1 MKIAIIPARG
11 GSKRIINKNIK
22 IFSNKP
28 IISYSIK
35 AAIESGLYD
44 EIMVSTDSEEIA
56 SIAKSFGAKV
66 PFIRSEKNSSDY
78 SSTVDVLIEV
88 LDYYRSINF
97 NFNIAT
103 CIYPCSPLISSDI
116 LNNSVEI
123 INNESVDC
131 VFPIVKYSH
140 PIERSLKISDK
151 NIISPVNP
159 DTNLLRTQD
168 FNDCFH
174 DAGMFYTFDVKT
186 LYLNKTLRT
195 NNTYGMIISELQSQD
210 IDNESDWK
218 LAELKYK
225 LFINEKL

>member
-11 GSKRIINKNIK
+11 GSKRIAKKNIK
-22 IFSNKP
+22 IFFNKP
-28 IISYSIK
+28 IISYSIN
-35 AAIESGLYD
+35 AAVESGLYD

-56 SIAKSFGAKV
+56 LIARNYGAKV
-66 PFIRSEKNSSDY
+66 PFIRSKKNSSDY

-88 LDYYRSINF
+88 LDYYKKKDVNF
-97 NFNIAT
+97 DIAT
-103 CIYPCSPLISSDI
+103 CLYPCSPLINLDNLS
-116 LNNSVEI
+116 NSIKI
-123 INNESVDC
+123 IEKELVDC

-140 PIERSLKISDK
+140 PIERSLTLSKK
-151 NIISPVNP
+151 NIISPVSSV
-159 DTNLLRTQD
+159 TNFLRTQD
-168 FNDCFH
+168 FNNYFH
-174 DAGMFYTFDVKT
+174 DAGMFYTFDVET
-186 LYLNKTLRT
+186 LYLKKTLRT